1 MTRAL
6 FIVAAVVIAVSTFAH
21 SESYAAP
28 GSENSAPVGNWYG
41 PGQYDRMTN
50 GSDASTPGHN

>member
-1 MTRAL
+1 MTRTL
-6 FIVAAVVIAVSTFAH
+6 FIVTAVVIAVSAFGH

-28 GSENSAPVGNWYG
+28 AWENSAPVGNWYG
-41 PGQYDRMTN
+41 PGQYDRMVN